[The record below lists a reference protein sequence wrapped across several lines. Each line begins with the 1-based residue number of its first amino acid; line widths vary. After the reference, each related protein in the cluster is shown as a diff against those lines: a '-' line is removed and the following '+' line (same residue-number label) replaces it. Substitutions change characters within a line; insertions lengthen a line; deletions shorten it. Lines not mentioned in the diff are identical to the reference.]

1 MSLGAPL
8 LDVKV
13 KITQN
18 KTKKPT
24 NANGTTATT
33 TTNSSS
39 NSTTTTEEEEEEEEE
54 SIISGGVVDTST
66 GFEAIILTRT
76 PQAAII
82 KFTNHFTNSLDMRS
96 GEA

>member
-18 KTKKPT
+18 KTKTPT

-39 NSTTTTEEEEEEEEE
+39 DSTTTTDEEEEEE